1 MLNLEVEIRERLL
14 VVEHQTRLSPFSET
28 VVARRFAPEVDSADF
43 VYACLTFCLGSLTR
57 TFACR
62 SSGTSAM
69 HSIVLLSIIVLNT
82 TSLSMSR
89 ISSIVVSDFDG
100 IFRER
105 VPSRLKLVV
114 MMSGRILFSRINLS
128 SVWRSLMLPTRNV
141 PRIPPMC
148 SSRLSPT
155 ASFLS

>member
-1 MLNLEVEIRERLL
+1 
-14 VVEHQTRLSPFSET
+14 
-28 VVARRFAPEVDSADF
+28 
-43 VYACLTFCLGSLTR
+43 
-57 TFACR
+57 
-62 SSGTSAM
+62 M

-100 IFRER
+100 IFSAGRGYL
-105 VPSRLKLVV
+105 SRLKLVV

-148 SSRLSPT
+148 SSTTFSHCE
-155 ASFLS
+155 FLILM